1 MSKNLLFSAS
11 IEEEVDLLL
20 DKNKLLIH
28 KIIEVRGRIKG
39 VTFKSESGEVF
50 NCEVKPSQGRVHC
63 SCPGSYVNYIAEDG
77 EEATKFIKCKHL
89 KIFNFMLINQINKI

>member
-1 MSKNLLFSAS
+1 MLTNLLFSAS
-11 IEEEVDLLL
+11 IEAEINLLL
-20 DKNKLLIH
+20 SKNKLLIY
-28 KIIEVRGRIKG
+28 KITEVQSRIKG